1 MEKLPHQCSMPTVSF
16 VLVESDPV
24 CNYSQQYFEKDLNKI
39 TTSCSV
45 FFYGNWAPSMQWSII
60 TSGFHLSAVDVST
73 NGRVS
78 STLTINT
85 TAQMDGQQFKCT
97 TYFSQPSSS
106 LAVTAKNIPEYNSTW
121 ISNALKAFGK
131 IYAYVSHLNR
141 PTTKPIFEKIFLK
154 CGSFCHHPPRTIFGI
169 YLLDNG

>member
-1 MEKLPHQCSMPTVSF
+1 MPTFSF

-24 CNYSQQYFEKDLNKI
+24 CNYSQQYFEKDLNQI
-39 TTSCSV
+39 TMSCSIS
-45 FFYGNWAPSMQWSII
+45 FYGNWAPLMQWSII
-60 TSGFHLSAVDVST
+60 NGSHLSAVFVST

-85 TAQMDGQQFKCT
+85 TAQMDGQQFIFT
-97 TYFSQPSSS
+97 TYFSLPSSS
-106 LAVTAKNIPEYNSTW
+106 LAVTANNIPEYNYNW

-131 IYAYVSHLNR
+131 IYAYISHLNS
-141 PTTKPIFEKIFLK
+141 PTTKPIFENIFLK